1 MKFIE
6 LLIERPRILLLTLSF
21 ILLAGI
27 SSVLSVPIQE
37 NPELAERWAS
47 VRVFYSGASP
57 ERIETEAINELELKL
72 REVVEIK
79 ELTSIITQGFGN
91 VLVELEQSVPLDLIE
106 QTWSMVQNKLDQ
118 LNLPSGISLL
128 LDRSSGPPIT
138 VQYAI
143 TWNGDGEIPL
153 IMMSRLA
160 DQLKRKLSSIGSS
173 HKTAI
178 FGPAD
183 EEIVIEVDSVK
194 MTSLGLT
201 YQDIARSISSLDSKK
216 SIGVSSDEN
225 SEFLYRL
232 KENIQSIKKISE
244 IPIKVIN
251 DSEIIQ
257 LEDISRIEKKPI
269 SPV

>member
-6 LLIERPRILLLTLSF
+6 LLIERPRILFLTLSF

-37 NPELAERWAS
+37 NPELAERWGG

-57 ERIETEAINELELKL
+57 ERIETEVINELELQL
-72 REVVEIK
+72 RELVEIL
-79 ELTSIITQGFGN
+79 ELESIIVQGFATI
-91 VLVELEQSVPLDLIE
+91 VVELEQTVPIDLIE

-118 LNLPSGISLL
+118 FNAPEGVEIV

-143 TWNGDGEIPL
+143 SWNGNGEAPL

-178 FGPAD
+178 FGSTD
-183 EEIVIEVDSVK
+183 EEIIIEIDSVK
-194 MTSLGLT
+194 MSSLGLT
-201 YQDIARSISSLDSKK
+201 YQDIAMSITSLDTKK
-216 SIGVSSDEN
+216 SIGVSSDKN
-225 SEFLYRL
+225 SEFLIRL
-232 KENIQSIKKISE
+232 KDNI
-244 IPIKVIN
+244 
-251 DSEIIQ
+251 
-257 LEDISRIEKKPI
+257 
-269 SPV
+269 